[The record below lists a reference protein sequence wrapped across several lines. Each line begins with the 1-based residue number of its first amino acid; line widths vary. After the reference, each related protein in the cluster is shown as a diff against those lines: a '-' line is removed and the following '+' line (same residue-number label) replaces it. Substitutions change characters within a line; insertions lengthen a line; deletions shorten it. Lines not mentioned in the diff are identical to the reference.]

1 MAADRPRSRRRAA
14 VNEAIRLYDWGVDDL
29 VRRFGAVSIDSSLG
43 WEARG
48 GWRRRVRGKGRG
60 GGGR

>member
-1 MAADRPRSRRRAA
+1 MEAEGRRSRRRAA
-14 VNEAIRLYDWGVDDL
+14 VNEAVRLYDWGVDDL

-48 GWRRRVRGKGRG
+48 GWRRRARRRGPE